1 VTGMAAN
8 PGTATEIAMAVEA
21 AGLPRLQA
29 EVAEK
34 FAIYLELLVK
44 WNAKLNLTAIRE
56 PSEIIR
62 RHFVECV
69 QCALALPEVATLL
82 DFGSGAGLPGI
93 PIAIVRPEIRVT
105 LGESQM
111 KKAVF
116 LREAV
121 RVLGLNVEVFD
132 GRVEGMASGR
142 TFDAVTLRAVDR
154 MAEATQAGLAR
165 MRAGGLLVVFT
176 TSGALDGMK
185 NAVSGVTWG
194 QEDQI
199 VGLDRGL
206 LLQGRKS

>member
-69 QCALALPEVATLL
+69 QCALALPAVATLL

>member
-1 VTGMAAN
+1 MAAN

-69 QCALALPEVATLL
+69 QCALALPAVATLL

>member
-1 VTGMAAN
+1 MTGMAAN
-8 PGTATEIAMAVEA
+8 PGTATEIAMVVEA

-29 EVAEK
+29 EGAEK

-69 QCALALPEVATLL
+69 QCALALPAVATLL

-121 RVLGLNVEVFD
+121 RVLGLNAEVFD
-132 GRVEGMASGR
+132 GRVEGMAPVR
-142 TFDAVTLRAVDR
+142 EFDAVTLRAVDR